1 MSILT
6 SVIACNIHTNF
17 DDGVLGP
24 VSLARAAV
32 LALMA
37 AGALIGSNSAIAQDL
52 PAGLSERVEMLT
64 ADQPTGARPLLV
76 FFDGGPDATDATE
89 GRAIADAFL
98 REGVDVALVDAAS
111 TGEAG
116 GSFAPSD
123 IAAVLSFV
131 ATPSLAEGRNW
142 SGTFALGRGTGGA
155 ALAATLLDPPHLAAE
170 GHAPSLLAGAFSLNA
185 DLSALLPPPADPPT
199 TQALAAPPADP
210 AGLPRIILLT
220 RDGGPRALAISARR
234 LTKALRAAG
243 APYASDI
250 VLPRNSAVEAW
261 GRSDVAYHVILDAIG
276 AKALPQ
282 RLADQLEAES
292 RAKAPAF
299 NNDRIWES
307 GVAVERHAI
316 DETFLKSFGWLY
328 ADRLELLRAFP
339 LESYYSVDLLDY
351 LEQLPE
357 DVAGRG
363 DHLALT
369 NVRGQRMD
377 LTREQL
383 QRIRPRLVIGIDD
396 ERNLFRFAV
405 AYQTRRDYSWMD
417 PGAGPRP
424 WLVRPLG
431 AFLYVPD
438 EDNAREVFPVLNTT
452 SRFSLITAGLR
463 WQEAD
468 PFEPLFD
475 LAAPT
480 RQMLRRSGCTECHA
494 FRDVGGLG
502 YHIGA
507 FSGQPES
514 GLALPL
520 MDYPPVVLER
530 FLFDQKAVAQR
541 IGVNAVP
548 LDRALSEALHNL
560 VREEAGIASQQ

>member
-1 MSILT
+1 MAT
-6 SVIACNIHTNF
+6 KRPA
-17 DDGVLGP
+17 
-24 VSLARAAV
+24 SLALAV
-32 LALMA
+32 VTIMMVAVVSV
-37 AGALIGSNSAIAQDL
+37 GSNAAIAQDL
-52 PAGLSERVEMLT
+52 PGGLSERVQMLA
-64 ADQPTGARPLLV
+64 ADGPAGTRPLLV
-76 FFDGGPDATDATE
+76 FFDGGPDATDATK

-111 TGEAG
+111 SGEAG
-116 GSFAPSD
+116 GNFTPSD
-123 IAAVLSFV
+123 IAAVLAFV
-131 ATPSLAEGRNW
+131 ATSSEAQGRDR
-142 SGTFALGRGTGGA
+142 SRTFALGRGAGGA
-155 ALAATLLDPPHLAAE
+155 ALATALLDPSYMAAE
-170 GHAPSLLAGAFSLNA
+170 GRDASLLAGAFSLNA
-185 DLSALLPPPADPPT
+185 DLSALLMPPADPPT
-199 TQALAAPPADP
+199 AEAPVAALATDP
-210 AGLPRIILLT
+210 AGLPRLVLLT
-220 RDGGPRALAISARR
+220 RDGGPRAFAISARR
-234 LTKALRAAG
+234 LAKGLRAAG
-243 APYASDI
+243 APHANDI

-276 AKALPQ
+276 AKTLPQ
-282 RLADQLEAES
+282 RLTDQLEAEL

-307 GVAVERHAI
+307 GVTVEKHAI
-316 DETFLKSFGWLY
+316 DEAFLKSFGWLY

-339 LESYYSVDLLDY
+339 LESFYSVDLLDY
-351 LEQLPE
+351 LDRLPE
-357 DVAGRG
+357 SVAGRG

-396 ERNLFRFAV
+396 ERNLFRFAA

-417 PGAGPRP
+417 PGQGPRP
-424 WLVRPLG
+424 WLIRPLG

-438 EDNAREVFPVLNTT
+438 EADAREVFPVLNTT

-468 PFEPLFD
+468 PFEPFSD

-507 FSGQPES
+507 LSGQPES

-520 MDYPPVVLER
+520 MDYPPAVLER

-548 LDRALSEALHNL
+548 LDRALSEALHDL
-560 VREEAGIASQQ
+560 VREEAGITARQ